1 MKKGPVELESDEEE
15 GESESNVI
23 NGQKSHNVSV
33 TDSPPAKGI
42 EKKLNDSEKKS
53 C

>member
-42 EKKLNDSEKKS
+42 KKKIERL
-53 C
+53 